1 MGSRDGAR
9 GTQQLPRDE
18 IGRDGAL
25 SATDTSAPTVRPA
38 RTRPAGRAELAAPAS
53 GYVPMRYPGRPH
65 RWDRDSIQVALR
77 AWLEQTGSP
86 PRRQDWSGERPDGAA
101 FAQRKW
107 MKEHPRWPSSSC
119 VAAHFGSWG
128 KALQAAG
135 LSGRSLTFE
144 DTVAD
149 RVEAAW
155 RLAASGH
162 PIRAIAEQL
171 GVSVRPSI
179 TTYERGRAQTAAV
192 RSRPRAQSAASPAP
206 LTSRRFSPWTRDAVR
221 DAIRAWTEEHGRPPR
236 YHDWTPSR
244 SRPGRWGGGKPPLAE
259 RGRGL
264 RRLSR
269 PPRSVERRA
278 RGGGRGRRVP
288 AVERRTIR
296 FALAAYWTRSGRAPT
311 AEDLR
316 TPEWPGPTASTLRRR
331 YGSVERAWRA
341 LGPVPA

>member
-1 MGSRDGAR
+1 
-9 GTQQLPRDE
+9 
-18 IGRDGAL
+18 
-25 SATDTSAPTVRPA
+25 
-38 RTRPAGRAELAAPAS
+38 
-53 GYVPMRYPGRPH
+53 MRYPGRPH
-65 RWDRDSIQVALR
+65 RWDRDSIHVALR
-77 AWLEQTGSP
+77 SWLEQTGSP
-86 PRRQDWSGERPDGAA
+86 PRRQDWSGERSDVAA
-101 FAQRKW
+101 SAQRKW
-107 MKEHPRWPSSSC
+107 MKEHPQWPSSSC

-162 PIRAIAEQL
+162 PIRAIAERL
-171 GVSVRPSI
+171 GVSVS
-179 TTYERGRAQTAAV
+179 TVHNYLRARTCPDCGGPV
-192 RSRPRAQSAASPAP
+192 PTPRAERCIACTAHEPTVQ
-206 LTSRRFSPWTRDAVR
+206 SPWTRDAVR

-236 YHDWTPSR
+236 YREWTPSR
-244 SRPGRWGGGKPPLAE
+244 SRPGRWEAESPRWPSAAVVCDVYCDRPDPWNAALAE
-259 RGRGL
+259 AGAAVGF
-264 RRLSR
+264 RRWSD
-269 PPRSVERRA
+269 EA
-278 RGGGRGRRVP
+278 
-288 AVERRTIR
+288 IR

-331 YGSVERAWRA
+331 YGSVEGAWQA

>member
-1 MGSRDGAR
+1 
-9 GTQQLPRDE
+9 
-18 IGRDGAL
+18 
-25 SATDTSAPTVRPA
+25 
-38 RTRPAGRAELAAPAS
+38 
-53 GYVPMRYPGRPH
+53 MRYPGRPH

-171 GVSVRPSI
+171 GVSVS
-179 TTYERGRAQTAAV
+179 TVHNYLRARTCPDCGGPV
-192 RSRPRAQSAASPAP
+192 PTPRAERCIACTAHEPTVQ
-206 LTSRRFSPWTRDAVR
+206 SPWTRDAVR
-221 DAIRAWTEEHGRPPR
+221 DAIRAWTEEHRRPPR
-236 YHDWTPSR
+236 YHEWTPSR
-244 SRPGRWGGGKPPLAE
+244 SRPGRWEAESPRWPSAAVVCDVYRDRPDPWNAALAE
-259 RGRGL
+259 AGATVGF
-264 RRLSR
+264 RRWSD
-269 PPRSVERRA
+269 EA
-278 RGGGRGRRVP
+278 
-288 AVERRTIR
+288 IR

>member
-1 MGSRDGAR
+1 
-9 GTQQLPRDE
+9 
-18 IGRDGAL
+18 
-25 SATDTSAPTVRPA
+25 
-38 RTRPAGRAELAAPAS
+38 
-53 GYVPMRYPGRPH
+53 MRYPGRPH
-65 RWDRDSIQVALR
+65 RWDRDSIQAALR

-101 FAQRKW
+101 SAQRKW

-144 DTVAD
+144 DTVVD

-171 GVSVRPSI
+171 GVSVS
-179 TTYERGRAQTAAV
+179 TVHNYLRARTCPDCGGPV
-192 RSRPRAQSAASPAP
+192 PTPRAERCIACTAHEPTVQ
-206 LTSRRFSPWTRDAVR
+206 SPWTREAVR
-221 DAIRAWTEEHGRPPR
+221 DAIRAWTAEHGRPPR
-236 YHDWTPSR
+236 YHEWTPSR
-244 SRPGRWGGGKPPLAE
+244 SRPGRWERESPRWPSAAVVCDVYRDRPDPWNAALAE
-259 RGRGL
+259 AGAAVGF
-264 RRLSR
+264 RRWSD
-269 PPRSVERRA
+269 EA
-278 RGGGRGRRVP
+278 
-288 AVERRTIR
+288 IR

-331 YGSVERAWRA
+331 YGSVERAWQA